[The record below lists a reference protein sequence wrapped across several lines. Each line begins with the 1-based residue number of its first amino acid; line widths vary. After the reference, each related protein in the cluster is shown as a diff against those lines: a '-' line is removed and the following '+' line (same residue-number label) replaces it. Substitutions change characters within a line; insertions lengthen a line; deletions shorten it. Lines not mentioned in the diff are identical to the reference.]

1 MHIVL
6 RWSIRVNLSHLKII
20 LGLAELIHLM
30 GVKLLSLVYHH
41 IPAALFYSL
50 TPHIMVLL

>member
-6 RWSIRVNLSHLKII
+6 RRSIRVNFSHLNIV
-20 LGLAELIHLM
+20 LGLTELMHLI
-30 GVKLLSLVYHH
+30 GVKLLGLVHHH
-41 IPAALFYSL
+41 IPAALFYCL